1 MSALERWESF
11 RLSLWCR
18 LRIGETASE
27 KLVNKNLETGTIEVE
42 VESYTILNKAK
53 ELPIQVEEMGWILTK
68 KLGCAIATLICRV
81 RIQKIMRMR
90 SKFIRA
96 IREAYYAHDF
106 VEVETPML
114 TKATKRARD
123 FSSIPIST
131 WQILRVPTE
140 STTI

>member
-68 KLGCAIATLICRV
+68 KLGCAIATLIW
-81 RIQKIMRMR
+81 Q
-90 SKFIRA
+90 SA
-96 IREAYYAHDF
+96 NTENYAYALQVYSCH
-106 VEVETPML
+106 
-114 TKATKRARD
+114 
-123 FSSIPIST
+123 S
-131 WQILRVPTE
+131 
-140 STTI
+140 